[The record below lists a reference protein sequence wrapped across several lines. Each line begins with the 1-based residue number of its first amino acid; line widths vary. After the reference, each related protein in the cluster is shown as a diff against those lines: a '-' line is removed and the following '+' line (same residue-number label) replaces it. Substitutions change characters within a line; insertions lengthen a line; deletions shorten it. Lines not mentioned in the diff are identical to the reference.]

1 MKTET
6 QLESLSALWDTL
18 PSPLQDHYCNAL
30 TQLESKEM
38 AAWKSLDA
46 VKDGNIPADGHLS
59 FRTLKGQMKRIYMRK
74 RIKQAMSD
82 LEDWQ
87 SKFDPSWYLI
97 TRIASSTVDQQ
108 LEDVPQNESS
118 ERLVQMRQAIKS
130 LAAPANS
137 KSEEPLFKDA
147 TLVEDQLYR
156 IPRSNTFASAY
167 ADTSRPVL
175 LDRTNYPPD
184 TPMNRVKGYVQDLA
198 GLLRNVDPMGFG
210 LLQCEGVIEWHDQ
223 DDKAT
228 TQFQFI
234 FGIPEGL
241 SATPTTLRDL
251 LMQGFRQSLS
261 QRVHLAKQLARSV
274 MFVHTAGFVHK
285 NIRPET
291 ILIFPERDRSG
302 SDDPSVMGHSFLT
315 GFERVRAAG
324 PLTDKYGDIEWQKNL
339 YRHPAR
345 QGVCPEE
352 LFIMQHDVYSLG
364 VCLLEVGLWCSFIRE
379 GADGDGDCMQ
389 VQVPWDD
396 LDIPAALEDKDR
408 RRGASAIKR
417 VLVELAKDRLP
428 SLVGELYTSLTV
440 ACLTCL
446 DQGDDNTF
454 GSQKELRDKDGIIV
468 GVRYIEKV
476 GLIKEVWESI
486 LVANGCRY
494 CSGSKT
500 SRYRQEAC
508 RLTLIDFSD
517 NRRA

>member
-1 MKTET
+1 MIVVFNGLWMKTET
-6 QLESLSALWDTL
+6 QLESLRALWDTL
-18 PSPLQDHYCNAL
+18 PGPLQDHYFNAL
-30 TQLESKEM
+30 TQLESKEV

-59 FRTLKGQMKRIYMRK
+59 FRTLRGQMKRIHMRK

-97 TRIASSTVDQQ
+97 TRIAGSTVDQQ
-108 LEDVPQNESS
+108 LEDVPHNESS
-118 ERLVQMRQAIKS
+118 KRLVQMRQAIKS
-130 LAAPANS
+130 LACPENS
-137 KSEEPLFKDA
+137 KSKEPLFKDA
-147 TLVEDQLYR
+147 ALVKDQRYQ
-156 IPRSNTFASAY
+156 ISRSNTFATAY

-175 LDRTNYPPD
+175 LDRTNYPVD
-184 TPMNRVKGYVQDLA
+184 TPIHRVKPYVRDLA
-198 GLLRNVDPMGFG
+198 GLLCNVDPMGFG
-210 LLQCEGVIEWHDQ
+210 LLKCEGVIEWHDQ

-234 FGIPEGL
+234 FGIPERL

-251 LMQGFRQSLS
+251 LMQGSRHTLS
-261 QRVHLAKQLARSV
+261 ERVQLAKQLARSV

-291 ILIFPERDRSG
+291 ILIFPERDRDG
-302 SDDPSVMGHSFLT
+302 NDDPSMMGYSFLT
-315 GFERVRAAG
+315 GFERIRAADA
-324 PLTDKYGDIEWQKNL
+324 PTDKYGDIEWQKNL
-339 YRHPAR
+339 YRHPGR

-364 VCLLEVGLWCSFIRE
+364 VCLLEIGLWCSFICE
-379 GADGDGDCMQ
+379 DADGDGDGMQ
-389 VQVPWDD
+389 VQVPWED
-396 LDIPAALEDKDR
+396 LDISTALVGKDR
-408 RRGASAIKR
+408 RKGASAIKR
-417 VLVELAKDRLP
+417 VLVDLARDRLP
-428 SLVGELYTSLTV
+428 GLVGELYTSLTV

-476 GLIKEVWESI
+476 S
-486 LVANGCRY
+486 
-494 CSGSKT
+494 
-500 SRYRQEAC
+500 
-508 RLTLIDFSD
+508 LTE
-517 NRRA
+517 